1 MVGLVKLLKKTSSLL
16 SIKQNDENGGNYRLV
31 HVTISDNRRT
41 GQNRKHIEIGG
52 YLCNIQLPIVE
63 NSFI

>member
-41 GQNRKHIEIGG
+41 GQNRKHIEIAG
-52 YLCNIQLPIVE
+52 YLCNIQLPTVE